1 MKLTLDSG
9 LKYFPGTQRVF
20 DPETSL
26 ARTKDMLPEIGVTRI
41 ASITDLDRVGIPV
54 FSAVRPSAAKGAIS
68 IYSGKGA
75 SETVARISAIMES
88 FERCLAEQPE
98 MSMNLKGS
106 DIGGERR
113 TGTYE
118 NFRDDSLNPNDLL
131 LPMPLLAATVLE
143 WVGGW
148 DMLCEE
154 EIFVPANA
162 VFHPYIPAGGLSL
175 FRSNTNGLAAGNTME
190 EAVLHGLLEV
200 VERDALGIAEYTKNP
215 GRELIVKD
223 GINLELTKKFEDAG
237 IPVKLWLL
245 DSDVD
250 IPTVVAALD
259 DPVLRDPAL
268 LVMGAGSHLKPE
280 IAATRAL
287 TEAAQSR
294 VVQIHG
300 AREDTNRESIVR
312 TIGYDRLRRMNGY
325 WYGTTKSIGIDELED
340 SSSDSP
346 VKNIETVIERL
357 GNAAKKAI
365 IVDLSRNGVKVP
377 VVRAIIPSFELFTID
392 RERRGARLAKAKNRA
407 VAR

>member
-1 MKLTLDSG
+1 MKLTLDPG

-54 FSAVRPSAAKGAIS
+54 FSAVRPSAARGAIS

-98 MSMNLKGS
+98 VSMNLKGV
-106 DIGGERR
+106 DIACERR

-118 NFRDDSLNPNDLL
+118 KSRDDSLNPNELL
-131 LPMPLLAATVLE
+131 LPMPLLAGTVLE

-148 DMLCEE
+148 DLLREE
-154 EIFVPANA
+154 DVFVPANA
-162 VFHPYIPAGGLSL
+162 VFHPYVPAGGMPL

-200 VERDALGIAEYTKNP
+200 IERDALGIAESTKNP
-215 GRELIVKD
+215 GRELIVND
-223 GINLELTKKFEDAG
+223 GVNRELMKKFDDAG
-237 IPVKLWLL
+237 VAVKLWLL
-245 DSDVD
+245 DSDID

-280 IAATRAL
+280 IAASRAL

-312 TIGYDRLRRMNGY
+312 TIGYERLRRMNGY
-325 WYGTTKSIGIDELED
+325 WYGTGDSIRIDQLED

-346 VKNIETVIERL
+346 ARNIETVLERL
-357 GNAAKKAI
+357 GDPAERAI
-365 IVDLSRNGVKVP
+365 IVDLSRKGVKVP
-377 VVRAIIPSFELFTID
+377 VIRAIIPTFELFTID